1 MAALESIIIKPLITE
16 KVSLITET
24 NNSYG
29 FKVDVKSNKNQI
41 KQAIEKLYDV
51 KVLRVNTQVMPGK
64 VKRRGR
70 AIAKTPKWKKA
81 LVQIENGQKI
91 ELFKGV

>member
-16 KVSLITET
+16 KVSLITEN

-29 FKVDVKSNKNQI
+29 FKVNVKSNKNQI

-51 KVLRVNTQVMPGK
+51 KVLKINTSVVPGK
-64 VKRRGR
+64 IKRRGR
-70 AIAKTPKWKKA
+70 AIAKTAKWKKA
-81 LVQIENGQKI
+81 LVQIEAGQKI